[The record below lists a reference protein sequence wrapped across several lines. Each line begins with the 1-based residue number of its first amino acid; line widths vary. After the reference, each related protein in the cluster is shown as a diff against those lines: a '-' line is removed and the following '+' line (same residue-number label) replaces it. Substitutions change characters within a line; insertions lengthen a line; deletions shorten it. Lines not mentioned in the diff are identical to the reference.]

1 MSIAGSGYDHLFKL
15 LMIGDSGVGKSSLL
29 VRFTDDT
36 YAETYSC
43 TLSVDF
49 KIRTIMMDGKRIKLQ
64 IWDTSG
70 QERFRSITS
79 SYYRGALGVIVVYD
93 VTNQET
99 FDNVKAWFDEIEKNV
114 SPTVSKLLIGNKS
127 DLESERVVS
136 STTGKELANNLQ
148 IPFLET
154 SAKTAAN
161 VEQAF
166 IDMMAVHIKK
176 KLPTNSTKLTR
187 GASCRQSPTK
197 EPNKVKK
204 SCIIL

>member
-1 MSIAGSGYDHLFKL
+1 MAGSGYDHLFKL

-29 VRFTDDT
+29 VRFTEDT
-36 YAETYSC
+36 YAEAYSC

-49 KIRTIMMDGKRIKLQ
+49 KIRTIQIDGKRIKLQ

-99 FDNVKAWFDEIEKNV
+99 FDNVKVWFQEIEKSVN
-114 SPTVSKLLIGNKS
+114 PNVSKLLIGNKC
-127 DLESERVVS
+127 DLDAERAVSEADAREYAK
-136 STTGKELANNLQ
+136 STQ
-148 IPFLET
+148 IPFMET

-166 IDMMAVHIKK
+166 IDMMAVHIKQK
-176 KLPTNSTKLTR
+176 IPGNNSTKDK
-187 GASCRQSPTK
+187 TK
-197 EPNKVKK
+197 QVKVTSSNNKK
-204 SCIIL
+204 CII